1 MNTSQQT
8 PNVFETFSNA
18 FNTLD
23 RKLEKEVKDHLK
35 KVYGTLSISMFT
47 AAAGALFNIY
57 FEMYNWQFLFA
68 LISFGTLIAI
78 STVSNTLENES
89 KRFGYL
95 MAFTFSSGFSLGPV
109 IAYYAAINTSIIVN
123 AYLVTL
129 AVFTSF
135 TLAALYAENTKYLHL
150 GGTLV
155 SASFALLFTTLFFRY
170 TFLNGAI
177 IWGGL
182 LINCG
187 FILYDTQLI
196 CEKRRMGSDDYIWH
210 SVELFIDFI
219 NVFRYIVRILGE
231 KEKRED
237 RRRRD

>member
-18 FNTLD
+18 FKTLD

-35 KVYGTLSISMFT
+35 KVYGTLAISMFA
-47 AAAGALFNIY
+47 AAAGAAFNIY
-57 FEMYNWQFLFA
+57 FDLYNLQFLFA

-78 STVSNTLENES
+78 PSTPASFQNEN
-89 KRFGYL
+89 KRFLYFL
-95 MAFTFSSGFSLGPV
+95 AFTFSSGFSLGPL
-109 IAYYAAINTSIIVN
+109 IAYYASINTSIIVN
-123 AYLVTL
+123 AYIVTL

-155 SASFALLFTTLFFRY
+155 SASFALLFTTLFFRS

-210 SVELFIDFI
+210 SVELFIDFVNI
-219 NVFRYIVRILGE
+219 FRYIVRILGE
-231 KEKRED
+231 KEKRND
-237 RRRRD
+237 RRRSD